1 MNITRSVKNE
11 LRYLRDII
19 LYDLRRFYRFGGWR
33 ASLNNSAQR
42 NYKAVK
48 AYHSLEKSLSFRDR
62 KQRFEQLPVCMAK
75 TPASLSTDPRLKCR
89 PTGFDVLIRE
99 VRLSAGAGFIVA
111 LTGDVFTMPRIP
123 AENIDV
129 DDKRLIQGLY

>member
-1 MNITRSVKNE
+1 M
-11 LRYLRDII
+11 LCGFP
-19 LYDLRRFYRFGGWR
+19 RFYRFGGWR
-33 ASLNNSAQR
+33 ASLNSSAQR

-48 AYHSLEKSLSFRDR
+48 VYHSLGKSLSFRDR

-89 PTGFDVLIRE
+89 PTGLDALIRE
-99 VRLSAGAGFIVA
+99 FKLSAGAGFIVA
-111 LTGDVFTMPRIP
+111 LTGDVFTMSRLP

-129 DDKRLIQGLY
+129 DDKQLIKGLS